1 MKIIILGAGQV
12 GRTVAE
18 IMATEENDITVVDRR
33 TTLLAELQQ
42 RLDIRTVVGHAS
54 HPNVLYRAGIDDA
67 ELIFAVTNDDE
78 INMIA
83 CQIAY
88 TLYQTPTRLARVR
101 SFEYTAHPKLFKPT
115 AMPVDY
121 VINPEQMVTRN
132 LQALIQRPGALE
144 AYDFAD
150 SKAQLV
156 AARVLPSA
164 AMAGQPLSSLGDFAG
179 QLPVLAVAIFRH
191 NLFVAPQPDLVLEA
205 SDEVYFMAAPRDVQ
219 PVIAALH
226 PTGRPNRK
234 IIIAGGGNLGLR
246 LAELVEPVY
255 HVRLIEQDPER
266 CRYLAGLL
274 RRTIVLNGDA
284 TDSELL
290 GAEGI
295 EDTDVFCSTT
305 NRDKTNIVSAMLAK
319 QLGARQTLAI
329 VNNANQAVLS
339 EQAAIDIAISPAQVT
354 IGALLTHIRRGDVVT
369 VHSLRHGSA
378 EAMELVVHGDRTT
391 SHVVGRRIGDL
402 PLDEGV
408 SICAVLRQGR
418 LLLAHAD
425 TIIETGDRVVLFLS
439 DKQQI
444 PDVELLFQ
452 VAITYV

>member
-18 IMATEENDITVVDRR
+18 IMATEENDITVVDCR
-33 TTLLAELQQ
+33 TTLLQELQQ

-54 HPNVLYRAGIDDA
+54 HPNVLYRAGIEDA
-67 ELIFAVTNDDE
+67 ELVFAVTNDDE

-83 CQIAY
+83 CQVAY
-88 TLYQTPTRLARVR
+88 SLYQTPTRLARVR
-101 SFEYTAHPKLFKPT
+101 SFEYTAHPNLFKPT

-150 SKAQLV
+150 GKAQLV
-156 AARVLPSA
+156 AARVIAGAP
-164 AMAGQPLSSLGDFAG
+164 MAGQELGSLGDWAG
-179 QLPVLAVAIFRH
+179 QLPVLVVAVFRRSH
-191 NLFVAPQPDLVLEA
+191 FVPPRPGLVLEPT
-205 SDEVYFMAAPRDVQ
+205 DEVYFMAAPKDVQ
-219 PVIAALH
+219 PVLAALH
-226 PTGRPNRK
+226 PARRTNRR

-246 LAELVEPVY
+246 LAEIIEPDY
-255 HVRLIEQDPER
+255 HVRLIERDPVR
-266 CRYLAGLL
+266 CRYLAGSL

-295 EDTDVFCSTT
+295 EDTDVFCATT
-305 NRDKTNIVSAMLAK
+305 NADKTNIVSAMLAK

-329 VNNANQAVLS
+329 VNNASQAVLS

-354 IGALLTHIRRGDVVT
+354 IGALLTHIRRGDVVK

-418 LLLAHAD
+418 LQLADAD
-425 TIIETGDRVVLFLS
+425 TVIETGDRVVLFLS